1 MKQLITFLPSLLF
14 GLLTYVRNKL
24 YDWGI
29 LPSKSFDKPRI
40 IVVGNLAVGGTG
52 KSPLVAYLVKN
63 WRKTDRLGI
72 LSRGY
77 GRKTKGYLDVQVD
90 ATPEMVGDEPLAYKT
105 QFPEIPVAVCEKRTL
120 GVEKMTEV
128 DVLLLDDAFQ
138 HRSLKGSLNL
148 VCSTFSQPFYNDSLL
163 PKGRLRESSKGIK
176 RADAVIVTR
185 CPSILTKEQK
195 SNFAQG
201 VLRNSKEEK
210 PIFYTSVRYAKPV
223 GSREHLP
230 SKWSLFAG
238 IADPKP
244 FFLAAATY
252 GHMLEEVV
260 YGDHHAFTEVE
271 LLELEQQAKRM
282 AGDEG
287 FLTTH
292 KDYVRLSA
300 ALAQLPNLA
309 NHLYYL
315 PMEMYFID
323 QEEQFWDW
331 LEKKI
336 PLHREE

>member
-1 MKQLITFLPSLLF
+1 MKQTITFLPSLLF
-14 GLLTYVRNKL
+14 GLITWVRNKL
-24 YDWGI
+24 FDWGI
-29 LPSKSFDKPRI
+29 LPSRSFEKPRI

-63 WRKTDRLGI
+63 WRGGDRLGI

-77 GRKTKGYLDVQVD
+77 GRKTKGYIEVNGQSS
-90 ATPEMVGDEPLAYKT
+90 AEEVGDEPLAYKSL
-105 QFPEIPVAVCEKRTL
+105 FPELPVAVCEKRTE
-120 GVEKMTEV
+120 GVEKMPEV

-138 HRSLKGSLNL
+138 HRSLKSSLNL
-148 VCSTFSQPFYNDSLL
+148 VCSTFDKPFYQDSLL
-163 PKGRLRESSKGIK
+163 PHGRLRESAKGIE

-185 CPSILTKEQK
+185 CTSILTKEQK

-201 VLRNSKEEK
+201 VLRNSIEEK
-210 PIFYTSVRYAKPV
+210 PIFYTSVRYGKPV
-223 GSREHLP
+223 GPREHLP

-238 IADPKP
+238 IADPQP
-244 FFLAAATY
+244 FFKASATL
-252 GHMLEEVV
+252 GQIQEEVI
-260 YGDHHAFTEVE
+260 YGDHHRFTDVE
-271 LLELEQQAKRM
+271 LLELEQQAKTM

-292 KDYVRLSA
+292 KDFMRLQSH
-300 ALAQLPNLA
+300 LSQLPNLG

-331 LEKKI
+331 LGKN
-336 PLHREE
+336 

>member
-29 LPSKSFDKPRI
+29 LPSKSYEKPRI

-52 KSPLVAYLVKN
+52 KSPLVSYLVQN
-63 WRKTDRLGI
+63 WRGEDRLGI

-77 GRKTKGYLDVQVD
+77 GRKTKGYVEVKVD
-90 ATPEMVGDEPLAYKT
+90 STAQEVGDEPLAYKT
-105 QFPEIPVAVCEKRTL
+105 LFPEISVAVCEKRTV
-120 GVEKMTEV
+120 GVESMPEV
-128 DVLLLDDAFQ
+128 DVLFLDDAFQ
-138 HRSLKGSLNL
+138 HRAIKGSLNL
-148 VCSTFSQPFYNDSLL
+148 VCSTFNQPFYHDTLL
-163 PKGRLRESSKGIK
+163 PQGRLRESAKGIA

-210 PIFYTSVRYAKPV
+210 PIFYTGVRYAKPV
-223 GSREHLP
+223 GPRDHLP
-230 SKWSLFAG
+230 KKWSLFAG
-238 IADPKP
+238 IADPVP
-244 FFLAAATY
+244 FFEAAASLGTIRD
-252 GHMLEEVV
+252 EVV
-260 YGDHHAFTEVE
+260 YKDHHEFSVIE
-271 LLELEQQAKRM
+271 LGDLEEQAKSM

-292 KDYVRLSA
+292 KDFVRLKSH
-300 ALAQLPNLA
+300 LGQMPNLE

-323 QEEQFWDW
+323 QEKQFWDW
-331 LEKKI
+331 LGKN
-336 PLHREE
+336 

>member
-1 MKQLITFLPSLLF
+1 MKQTITLLPSLLF
-14 GLLTYVRNKL
+14 GLITYVRNKL
-24 YDWGI
+24 FDWGI
-29 LPSKSFDKPRI
+29 LPTKSYEKPRI

-52 KSPLVAYLVKN
+52 KSPLVAYLVKK
-63 WRKTDRLGI
+63 WRAEDRLGI

-77 GRKTKGYLDVQVD
+77 GRKTKGYREVSVTSTSL
-90 ATPEMVGDEPLAYKT
+90 EVGDEPLAYKSL
-105 QFPEIPVAVCEKRTL
+105 FPEIPVAVCEKRTL
-120 GVEKMTEV
+120 GVEMMPEV

-138 HRSLKGSLNL
+138 HRSLKSSLNL
-148 VCSTFSQPFYNDSLL
+148 VCSTFEKPFYQDSLL
-163 PKGRLRESSKGIK
+163 PHGRLRESAKGIE

-210 PIFYTSVRYAKPV
+210 PIFYTSVRYGKPV
-223 GSREHLP
+223 GPREHLP

-238 IADPKP
+238 IADPQP
-244 FFLAAATY
+244 FFKAAASL
-252 GHMLEEVV
+252 GVIQEEVV
-260 YGDHHAFTEVE
+260 YRDHHDFTEIE
-271 LLELEQQAKRM
+271 LVELEQQAKSM

-292 KDYVRLSA
+292 KDFVRLLSH
-300 ALAQLPNLA
+300 LSLLPNLG

-331 LEKKI
+331 LGKN
-336 PLHREE
+336 

>member
-1 MKQLITFLPSLLF
+1 MKQTITFLPSLLF
-14 GLLTYVRNKL
+14 GLITWVRNKL
-24 YDWGI
+24 FDWGI
-29 LPSKSFDKPRI
+29 LPSRTFEKPRI
-40 IVVGNLAVGGTG
+40 VVVGNLAVGGTG

-63 WRKTDRLGI
+63 WRGGDSLGI

-77 GRKTKGYLDVQVD
+77 GRKTKGYIEVNGQSS
-90 ATPEMVGDEPLAYKT
+90 AEEVGDEPLAYKSL
-105 QFPEIPVAVCEKRTL
+105 FPEIPVAVCEKRKV
-120 GVEKMTEV
+120 GVENMPDV

-138 HRSLKGSLNL
+138 HRSLKSSLNL
-148 VCSTFSQPFYNDSLL
+148 VCSTFEKPFYQDTLL
-163 PKGRLRESSKGIK
+163 PHGRLRESAKGIE

-210 PIFYTSVRYAKPV
+210 PIFYTSVRYGKPV
-223 GSREHLP
+223 GPREHLP
-230 SKWSLFAG
+230 SKWALFAG

-244 FFLAAATY
+244 FFTY
-252 GHMLEEVV
+252 ASSLGQIQEEVI
-260 YGDHHAFTEVE
+260 YGDHHRFTEVE
-271 LLELEQQAKRM
+271 LVELEQQAKTM

-292 KDYVRLSA
+292 KDFVRLQSN
-300 ALAQLPNLA
+300 LSQLPNLV

-331 LEKKI
+331 LGKN
-336 PLHREE
+336 

>member
-14 GLLTYVRNKL
+14 GLITYVRNKL

-29 LPSKSFDKPRI
+29 LASKSFEKPRI

-63 WRKTDRLGI
+63 WRSGDRLGI

-77 GRKTKGYLDVQVD
+77 GRKTKGYLEVLLDST
-90 ATPEMVGDEPLAYKT
+90 AEEVGDEPLAYKT
-105 QFPEIPVAVCEKRTL
+105 VFPELPVVVCENRVK
-120 GVEKMTEV
+120 GVQQMPDV

-138 HRSLKGSLNL
+138 HRSIKGSLNL
-148 VCSTFSQPFYNDSLL
+148 VCSTFSKPFYQDDLL
-163 PKGRLRESSKGIK
+163 PLGRLRESAKGIK

-201 VLRNSKEEK
+201 VLRNTKEEK

-223 GSREHLP
+223 GPREHLP
-230 SKWSLFAG
+230 TKWSLFAG
-238 IADPKP
+238 IADPAP
-244 FFLAAATY
+244 FFEAAASL
-252 GHMLEEVV
+252 GAVQDEVV
-260 YGDHHAFTEVE
+260 YQDHHVFTEVE
-271 LLELEQQAKRM
+271 LLDLEQQAKIM

-292 KDYVRLSA
+292 KDFVRLQSH
-300 ALAQLPNLA
+300 LRQLPNLE

-331 LEKKI
+331 LGKN
-336 PLHREE
+336 

>member
-1 MKQLITFLPSLLF
+1 MKQTITFLPSLLF
-14 GLLTYVRNKL
+14 GLITWVRNKL
-24 YDWGI
+24 FDWGI
-29 LPSKSFDKPRI
+29 LPSRSFQKPRI

-63 WRKTDRLGI
+63 WRGGESVGI

-77 GRKTKGYLDVQVD
+77 GRKTKGYVEVNGQSTAD
-90 ATPEMVGDEPLAYKT
+90 EVGDEPLAYKML
-105 QFPEIPVAVCEKRTL
+105 FPEIPIVVCEKRTE
-120 GVEKMTEV
+120 GVLKMPDV

-138 HRSLKGSLNL
+138 HRSLKSSLNL
-148 VCSTFSQPFYNDSLL
+148 VCSTFDKPFYQDSLL
-163 PKGRLRESSKGIK
+163 PHGRLRESAKGIE

-185 CPSILTKEQK
+185 CPGILTKEQK

-210 PIFYTSVRYAKPV
+210 PIFYTSVRYGKPV
-223 GSREHLP
+223 GPREHLP

-238 IADPKP
+238 IADPQP
-244 FFLAAATY
+244 FFKASASL
-252 GHMLEEVV
+252 GQIQEEVA
-260 YGDHHAFTEVE
+260 YNDHHVFTEVE
-271 LLELEQQAKRM
+271 LMELEQQAKLM

-292 KDYVRLSA
+292 KDFVRLQSQ
-300 ALAQLPNLA
+300 LSQLPNLG

-323 QEEQFWDW
+323 QEDQFWDW
-331 LEKKI
+331 LGKN
-336 PLHREE
+336 

>member
-1 MKQLITFLPSLLF
+1 MKQTITFLPSLLF
-14 GLLTYVRNKL
+14 GLITYVRNLL

-29 LPSKSFDKPRI
+29 LPSRSFEKPRI

-52 KSPLVAYLVKN
+52 KSPLVTYLVQN
-63 WRKTDRLGI
+63 WRGDDRLGI

-90 ATPEMVGDEPLAYKT
+90 STAEEVGDEPLAYKT
-105 QFPEIPVAVCEKRTL
+105 LFPDLPVVVCENRVK
-120 GVEKMTEV
+120 GVQQMPEV

-138 HRSLKGSLNL
+138 HRSLKSSLNL
-148 VCSTFSQPFYNDSLL
+148 VCSTFSQPFYQDSLL
-163 PKGRLRESSKGIK
+163 PHGRLRESAKGIA

-201 VLRNSKEEK
+201 VLRNSATEK
-210 PIFYTSVRYAKPV
+210 PIFYTSVRYGKPV
-223 GSREHLP
+223 GPREHLP
-230 SKWSLFAG
+230 TKWSLFAG
-238 IADPKP
+238 IADPQP
-244 FFLAAATY
+244 FFAYAASL
-252 GHMLEEVV
+252 GQIQEEVT
-260 YGDHHAFTEVE
+260 YGDHHRFTEFE
-271 LLELEQQAKRM
+271 LLELEQQAKLM

-292 KDYVRLSA
+292 KDFVRLKSA
-300 ALAQLPNLA
+300 LGLLPNLA
-309 NHLYYL
+309 NHIYYL

-331 LEKKI
+331 LGKN
-336 PLHREE
+336 

>member
-1 MKQLITFLPSLLF
+1 MKTLITFLPSVLF
-14 GLLTYVRNKL
+14 DLITLVRNKL
-24 YDWGI
+24 FDWGI
-29 LPSKSFDKPRI
+29 LASTSFEKPRI
-40 IVVGNLAVGGTG
+40 ICVGNLSVGGTG
-52 KSPLVAYLVKN
+52 KSPLVSYLVQN
-63 WRKTDRLGI
+63 WRGDDRLGI

-77 GRKTKGYLDVQVD
+77 GRKTKGYIDVKVD
-90 ATPEMVGDEPLAYKT
+90 STAEEVGDEPLAYKT
-105 QFPEIPVAVCEKRTL
+105 LFPELLVVVCENRVK
-120 GVEKMTEV
+120 GAQQMPAV
-128 DVLLLDDAFQ
+128 DVLFLDDAFQ
-138 HRSLKGSLNL
+138 HRSIKASLNL
-148 VCSTFSQPFYNDSLL
+148 VCSTFSRPFYQDSLL
-163 PKGRLRESSKGIK
+163 PHGRLRESATGIS

-223 GSREHLP
+223 GPREHLP

-238 IADPKP
+238 IADPNP
-244 FFLAAATY
+244 FFESAARL
-252 GHMLEEVV
+252 GSIQEEVV
-260 YGDHHAFTEVE
+260 YKDHHVFTDIE
-271 LLELEQQAKRM
+271 LSDLEQQAKSM

-292 KDYVRLSA
+292 KDYVRLQSH
-300 ALAQLPNLA
+300 LRLLPNLE

-331 LEKKI
+331 LGKN
-336 PLHREE
+336 

>member
-1 MKQLITFLPSLLF
+1 MKQLITILPSLLF
-14 GLLTYVRNKL
+14 GLITYVRNKL
-24 YDWGI
+24 FDWGI
-29 LPSKSFDKPRI
+29 LPSTSFDKPRI
-40 IVVGNLAVGGTG
+40 IVVGNLSVGGTG
-52 KSPLVAYLVKN
+52 KSPFVSYLVQN
-63 WRKTDRLGI
+63 WRGNDRLGI

-90 ATPEMVGDEPLAYKT
+90 STAEEVGDEPLAYKMV
-105 QFPEIPVAVCEKRTL
+105 FPELPVVVCENRVK
-120 GVEKMTEV
+120 GVQQMPEV

-138 HRSLKGSLNL
+138 HRSIKGSVNL
-148 VCSTFSQPFYNDSLL
+148 VCSTFSQPFYSDSML
-163 PKGRLRESSKGIK
+163 PQGRLRESAKGIK

-201 VLRNSKEEK
+201 VLRNTKEEK
-210 PIFYTSVRYAKPV
+210 PIFYTSVRYGKPQ
-223 GSREHLP
+223 GPREYLP

-244 FFLAAATY
+244 FFAYATSL
-252 GHMLEEVV
+252 GQIQEEVM
-260 YGDHHAFTEVE
+260 YADHHRFTEIE
-271 LLELEQQAKRM
+271 LLDLEQQAKMM

-292 KDYVRLSA
+292 KDYVRLKA
-300 ALAQLPNLA
+300 ELAQLPNLA

-331 LEKKI
+331 LGKN
-336 PLHREE
+336 

>member
-1 MKQLITFLPSLLF
+1 MKQTITFLPSLLF
-14 GLLTYVRNKL
+14 GLITFVRNQL

-29 LPSKSFDKPRI
+29 LPSRSFEKPRI

-52 KSPLVAYLVKN
+52 KSPLVSYLVKN
-63 WRKTDRLGI
+63 WRGADSVGI

-77 GRKTKGYLDVQVD
+77 GRKTKGYLEVSLQSN
-90 ATPEMVGDEPLAYKT
+90 AEEVGDEPLAYKT
-105 QFPEIPVAVCEKRTL
+105 LFPDLPVVVCENRVK
-120 GVEKMTEV
+120 GVQQMPEV

-138 HRSLKGSLNL
+138 HRSLKSSLNL
-148 VCSTFSQPFYNDSLL
+148 VCSTFSQPFYQDSLL
-163 PKGRLRESSKGIK
+163 PHGRLRESAKGIA

-201 VLRNSKEEK
+201 VLRNSTSEK
-210 PIFYTSVRYAKPV
+210 PIFYTSVRYGKPV
-223 GSREHLP
+223 GPREHLP
-230 SKWSLFAG
+230 TKWSLFAG

-244 FFLAAATY
+244 FFKAAASL
-252 GHMLEEVV
+252 GQVFEEVE
-260 YGDHHAFTEVE
+260 YKDHHVFTEVE
-271 LLELEQQAKRM
+271 LMELEQQAKLM

-292 KDYVRLSA
+292 KDFVRLKSA
-300 ALAQLPNLA
+300 LGNLPNLA
-309 NHLYYL
+309 NHIYYL

-331 LEKKI
+331 IRKN
-336 PLHREE
+336 

>member
-1 MKQLITFLPSLLF
+1 MKQTITFLPSLLF
-14 GLLTYVRNKL
+14 GLITYVRNKL
-24 YDWGI
+24 FDWGI
-29 LPSKSFDKPRI
+29 LPTKSFEKPRI

-63 WRKTDRLGI
+63 WRGEDRLGI

-77 GRKTKGYLDVQVD
+77 GRKTKGYREVSVTSTSL
-90 ATPEMVGDEPLAYKT
+90 EVGDEPLAYKSL
-105 QFPEIPVAVCEKRTL
+105 FPEIPVAVCEKRTL
-120 GVEKMTEV
+120 GVEMMPEV

-138 HRSLKGSLNL
+138 HRSLKSSLNL
-148 VCSTFSQPFYNDSLL
+148 VCSTFEKPFYQDSLL
-163 PKGRLRESSKGIK
+163 PHGRLRESAKGIE

-210 PIFYTSVRYAKPV
+210 PIFYTSVRYGKPV
-223 GSREHLP
+223 GPREHLP

-238 IADPKP
+238 IADPQP
-244 FFLAAATY
+244 FFKAAASL
-252 GHMLEEVV
+252 GVIREEVV
-260 YGDHHAFTEVE
+260 YRDHHDFTEIE
-271 LLELEQQAKRM
+271 LLELEQQAKSM

-292 KDYVRLSA
+292 KDFVRLLSH
-300 ALAQLPNLA
+300 LSQLPNLG

-331 LEKKI
+331 LGKN
-336 PLHREE
+336 

>member
-1 MKQLITFLPSLLF
+1 MKQTITFLPSLLF
-14 GLLTYVRNKL
+14 GLITWIRNKL
-24 YDWGI
+24 FDWGI
-29 LPSKSFDKPRI
+29 LPSRSFEKPRI

-63 WRKTDRLGI
+63 WRGGDSLGI

-77 GRKTKGYLDVQVD
+77 GRKTKGYIEVNGQSS
-90 ATPEMVGDEPLAYKT
+90 AEEVGDEPLAYKSL
-105 QFPEIPVAVCEKRTL
+105 FPELPVAVCEKRTE
-120 GVEKMTEV
+120 GVEKMPEV

-138 HRSLKGSLNL
+138 HRSLKSSLNL
-148 VCSTFSQPFYNDSLL
+148 VCSTFDKPFYQDSLL
-163 PKGRLRESSKGIK
+163 PHGRLRESAKGIE

-201 VLRNSKEEK
+201 VLRNSIEEK
-210 PIFYTSVRYAKPV
+210 PIFYTSVRYGKPV
-223 GSREHLP
+223 GPREHLP

-238 IADPKP
+238 IADPQP
-244 FFLAAATY
+244 FFKASASL
-252 GHMLEEVV
+252 GQIQEEVI
-260 YGDHHAFTEVE
+260 YGDHHRFTDVE
-271 LLELEQQAKRM
+271 LLELEQQAKTM

-292 KDYVRLSA
+292 KDFMRLQSH
-300 ALAQLPNLA
+300 LSQLPNLG

-331 LEKKI
+331 LGKN
-336 PLHREE
+336 